1 MNKGPPIVVYNI
13 LRLAS
18 LECVR
23 CGSTAQISN
32 ANKHERHNVHNF
44 KKNYKHTAI
53 SDGNIHLLLL
63 RRKQQ
68 VLEWMN
74 GTRRPPLHDL
84 RVQSR
89 ACGMIYR
96 DRRNIALCIIW
107 NTTGSFVP
115 SGSVRWH
122 SIPGSVCMD
131 TNGSKDPVVS
141 DTYSSVGFVGVRAN
155 GQAKRARRRERER
168 ERERV
173 GRSRK
178 EHWAG
183 SSGCG

>member
-1 MNKGPPIVVYNI
+1 
-13 LRLAS
+13 
-18 LECVR
+18 
-23 CGSTAQISN
+23 
-32 ANKHERHNVHNF
+32 
-44 KKNYKHTAI
+44 
-53 SDGNIHLLLL
+53 
-63 RRKQQ
+63 
-68 VLEWMN
+68 MN
-74 GTRRPPLHDL
+74 GVRGPLLHDL

-141 DTYSSVGFVGVRAN
+141 DTYSSVGVCRASNGRTGKEGEVERGRVR
-155 GQAKRARRRERER
+155 
-168 ERERV
+168 
-173 GRSRK
+173 RK
-178 EHWAG
+178 EH
-183 SSGCG
+183 